1 MNILLDTHIAIW
13 SLLDS
18 PRLTEK
24 ARHLIMEPD
33 NTIYYS
39 VVSVWEVLLKH
50 AGHPDSIDLT
60 PELFSACCIEA
71 GFVPLELKDK
81 HVLTVCS
88 LPPTVD
94 GHKDPFD
101 RLLLAQAKAENLN
114 LLTNDGKLSLY
125 PEKCVITQ

>member
-13 SLLDS
+13 ALLDS

-24 ARHLIMEPD
+24 ARELILDPD

-50 AGHPDSIDLT
+50 AGHPEDMELT
-60 PELFSACCIEA
+60 PAVFSESCKDA
-71 GFVPLELKDK
+71 GFIPLELRDK
-81 HVLTVCS
+81 HVLAVS
-88 LPPTVD
+88 AFPPSVE

-101 RLLLAQAKAENLN
+101 RLLLAQAKAENMN
-114 LLTNDGKLSLY
+114 FLTNDSKIPLY
-125 PEKCVITQ
+125 PVKCVIAQ